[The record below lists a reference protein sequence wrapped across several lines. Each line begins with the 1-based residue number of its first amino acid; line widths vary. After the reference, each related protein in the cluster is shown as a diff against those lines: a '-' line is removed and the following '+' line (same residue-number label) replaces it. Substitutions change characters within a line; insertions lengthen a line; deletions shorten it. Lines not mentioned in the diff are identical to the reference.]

1 MFTGSENI
9 IRYNYKELVRAT
21 SNFDKANKIGEGG
34 YGPVYKGTLR
44 DGTDIAVKVLSLHSR
59 QGAKEFLN
67 ELLAISDVTHE
78 NLVKLY
84 GCCVEGNRR
93 ILVYSYLENNSLA
106 HTLLGSYLA
115 PEYAIRGQVTRKAD
129 VYSYGV
135 LLIEIVSGRCNTDTK
150 LPYDD
155 QILLEKTWRYYEEGN
170 LEKIIDSSLGDDL
183 DIDEAC
189 RFLKVGLLCTQDVT
203 KRRPGMSAVV
213 AMLKGEAD
221 VVTDTISK
229 PDVIRDFRDLTLR
242 SRATSSTLLTS
253 IMARSSP
260 LSSEETTR
268 TSITFTA
275 ISERD

>member
-1 MFTGSENI
+1 MWGVTGTNSIQKKSIPYECCCFGLISEQN
-9 IRYNYKELVRAT
+9 T
-21 SNFDKANKIGEGG
+21 S
-34 YGPVYKGTLR
+34 Y
-44 DGTDIAVKVLSLHSR
+44 
-59 QGAKEFLN
+59 
-67 ELLAISDVTHE
+67 ISA
-78 NLVKLY
+78 L
-84 GCCVEGNRR
+84 
-93 ILVYSYLENNSLA
+93 
-106 HTLLGSYLA
+106 
-115 PEYAIRGQVTRKAD
+115 Q
-129 VYSYGV
+129 
-135 LLIEIVSGRCNTDTK
+135 
-150 LPYDD
+150 
-155 QILLEKTWRYYEEGN
+155 TWRYYEEGN
-170 LEKIIDSSLGDDL
+170 LEKIIDTSLGDGL

-253 IMARSSP
+253 IMVRSSP

>member
-1 MFTGSENI
+1 M
-9 IRYNYKELVRAT
+9 
-21 SNFDKANKIGEGG
+21 
-34 YGPVYKGTLR
+34 
-44 DGTDIAVKVLSLHSR
+44 
-59 QGAKEFLN
+59 
-67 ELLAISDVTHE
+67 
-78 NLVKLY
+78 
-84 GCCVEGNRR
+84 
-93 ILVYSYLENNSLA
+93 
-106 HTLLGSYLA
+106 
-115 PEYAIRGQVTRKAD
+115 
-129 VYSYGV
+129 
-135 LLIEIVSGRCNTDTK
+135 
-150 LPYDD
+150 
-155 QILLEKTWRYYEEGN
+155 EE
-170 LEKIIDSSLGDDL
+170 IIDSSLGDDL

-189 RFLKVGLLCTQDVT
+189 RFLKVGLLCTQDIT

-221 VVTDTISK
+221 VVTDMISR